1 MNDGK
6 KKGLISSPEEGR
18 REGDQNSELSEIV
31 QSKWKINRL
40 RRSPRASQPQPR
52 HQTYPQPRPQP
63 QARHQTRHQTHPHPH
78 PHPQPQPRDQE
89 PSSSVPDFKTPTRLP
104 TRLPKGRFR
113 SSNSDESPNNDSE
126 CQHDIIWDPNSPAT
140 PHRNRRGRRRT
151 TNIKL
156 VDISE
161 IVNRI
166 APKSRRPEE
175 AESSLLQW
183 IGDSAIPCT
192 PEVQEPRT
200 KPKSARPNVV
210 DDLLKLA
217 KQFDFNMIRQD
228 ESHFQTRQQSSEEAM
243 DEDQELFYDE
253 NHLPAP
259 PQNDSE
265 AERAPQ
271 ELEEANTS
279 GGGGDIMDDV
289 ALGQEMEDDLD
300 LLFDTSTQQITGFL
314 SQGWSGRSQDRP
326 EIIQGTAAPNGN
338 CTSAT
343 NVAAVTAALC
353 SSGRRQS
360 LAAGVGGASEPGIA
374 SVSAKLQACSPND
387 FEDDWSNDDLLEDSL
402 LFEMTQN
409 PQLFSAPQHSSTQKQ
424 VNKKEGGS
432 FTNNM
437 NGTYYHQQT
446 GNEEKSSAL
455 QELNQKLGH
464 QWKKPLGE
472 LSSNSNNLGFAKN
485 SQQMQVLPSS
495 KAPSVVLGSGNSRP
509 DRWQGCISKA
519 SNQTPEPIKV
529 QKPSGTAKW
538 AIQPGTKTL
547 VSSSASPKLVCTSS
561 SFGFDRNIEIIEKK
575 QSQPSTEEHG
585 LSDIADE
592 DLDSIFA
599 ADDIWDDGADDDL
612 FCDVCEKVEE
622 FTADSEPHLE
632 ASVAKPPTKNSTVQ
646 SRTFVSSMETGQNTA
661 ANMFPK
667 RDNMISQPYLPNSW
681 INNSNT
687 AGQHNSFSTHKSVL
701 PAVNALNFRSTTG
714 GNLLD
719 DSRNSYTGTSCKG
732 PYKFTHVKNTSGVGY
747 GAFSAMPQQP
757 VSERGAVTSNQSAI
771 SDDHRF
777 KTHFSTFN
785 AGPAVTKDV
794 SKAVAS
800 RCSDAEIERKR
811 QQAME
816 RRRLRMTAGQNLRA
830 PI

>member
-1 MNDGK
+1 MNGGK
-6 KKGLISSPEEGR
+6 KKGFCSSPEEER
-18 REGDQNSELSEIV
+18 REGDQNREISKIV
-31 QSKWKINRL
+31 QSKSKINRL

-52 HQTYPQPRPQP
+52 HQ
-63 QARHQTRHQTHPHPH
+63 A
-78 PHPQPQPRDQE
+78 
-89 PSSSVPDFKTPTRLP
+89 DFKTPTRLP
-104 TRLPKGRFR
+104 TRLPRGRFR
-113 SSNSDESPNNDSE
+113 SSNNDESPNNDSE
-126 CQHDIIWDPNSPAT
+126 FQHDIVWDPDSPVT
-140 PHRNRRGRRRT
+140 PNRNGRGRRRA
-151 TNIKL
+151 TNVRL

-253 NHLPAP
+253 NHPPAP

-265 AERAPQ
+265 AERALQ
-271 ELEEANTS
+271 ELEEAETS
-279 GGGGDIMDDV
+279 GGGDPMDDV
-289 ALGQEMEDDLD
+289 ALGQEMDDDLD
-300 LLFDTSTQQITGFL
+300 LLFDGSTQQISGCL

-326 EIIQGTAAPNGN
+326 EITQGTAAPSGN

-343 NVAAVTAALC
+343 NVPAVTAALC
-353 SSGRRQS
+353 SSSSRQS

-374 SVSAKLQACSPND
+374 SVSAKLGNSRQVCSAND
-387 FEDDWSNDDLLEDSL
+387 FEDDWSNDDLLDDSL
-402 LFEMTQN
+402 VFDMTQN

-437 NGTYYHQQT
+437 NGTYHHQQA
-446 GNEEKSSAL
+446 GNEERSGTL
-455 QELNQKLGH
+455 QEMITLQESNQKLRSRQTFQLDHNLGH
-464 QWKKPLGE
+464 QWNKPSAE
-472 LSSNSNNLGFAKN
+472 LSSNSNNLGFAEN
-485 SQQMQVLPSS
+485 NQQIQVLPSI
-495 KAPSVVLGSGNSRP
+495 KASSVVVGSANSHP

-519 SNQTPEPIKV
+519 SDQTPEPIKV

-538 AIQPGTKTL
+538 GIQAGTKTSL
-547 VSSSASPKLVCTSS
+547 VSSSASPKLVSTSS

-575 QSQPSTEEHG
+575 QSQPSTEEQG

-599 ADDIWDDGADDDL
+599 SDDIWDDGADDDL
-612 FCDVCEKVEE
+612 FCEVCEKVEE
-622 FTADSEPHLE
+622 FTADPDPHLE
-632 ASVAKPPTKNSTVQ
+632 ASVAKPPTKNSPAQ
-646 SRTFVSSMETGQNTA
+646 SRTFVSSMETGQNTT

-667 RDNMISQPYLPNSW
+667 QDSMISRPYPPNSW
-681 INNSNT
+681 INNSNA
-687 AGQHNSFSTHKSVL
+687 AGKHNSFSTQKPVL
-701 PAVNALNFRSTTG
+701 TAVNALNFRSRPVE
-714 GNLLD
+714 NSLD
-719 DSRNSYTGTSCKG
+719 NSMNSYTSTSCKG
-732 PYKFTHVKNTSGVGY
+732 PYKFTHVKNTSRVLD
-747 GAFSAMPQQP
+747 GAFSAMQQQQ
-757 VSERGAVTSNQSAI
+757 VSGRSAVMSNQSAV
-771 SDDHRF
+771 SDDHQF
-777 KTHFSTFN
+777 KKPFSAFN
-785 AGPAVTKDV
+785 AGPAITKDV
-794 SKAVAS
+794 SKAVAG

-816 RRRLRMTAGQNLRA
+816 RRRLRMTASQNLRA